1 MTSVSARPM
10 ATPDLAGLLSKPRRR
25 PAPPSVEEP
34 TPIAA
39 GGGGD
44 NSEPDDG
51 DIAEQSNESAA
62 DEPTDSLVPDE
73 IAEPDLEHPPA
84 EQTAPAKP
92 RRTRQT
98 RQELPRADEPTAAP
112 VRQYLQL
119 KAFNLPRSLHRRLSE
134 RAAADKVTQTS
145 LILTAVNRTHGQLAG
160 WLEADA
166 RGAGAAGDLFDVPQ
180 AKTDREPPVQTTC
193 RLTDRQVEAIEG
205 LAGQLGTNRSR
216 LITAALTL
224 YLS

>member
-1 MTSVSARPM
+1 MNSVSARPM

-25 PAPPSVEEP
+25 AAPPPVEEP
-34 TPIAA
+34 TPEAMGGA
-39 GGGGD
+39 GEKP
-44 NSEPDDG
+44 EPDLT
-51 DIAEQSNESAA
+51 AVATQSDESAA
-62 DEPTDSLVPDE
+62 TEPADTLVPDE
-73 IAEPDLEHPPA
+73 ISESDLDDPPA
-84 EQTAPAKP
+84 EQTASAKP
-92 RRTRQT
+92 RRPRQAK
-98 RQELPRADEPTAAP
+98 QEPPRAEEPTAAS

-145 LILTAVNRTHGQLAG
+145 LILAAVNRTHGQLAA

-166 RGAGAAGDLFDVPQ
+166 RGAGASGDLFDVPQ

-205 LAGQLGTNRSR
+205 LASQLGTNRSR